1 MLHSQ
6 LQLRHH
12 TCKVARPHTTTHAA
26 RVCTSRSLHADMQ
39 TFHLTL
45 RYVSAIAPFC
55 ARLMPRQVRSGIPPS
70 LPTLF
75 EGRHSCSS
83 TLQLR
88 LFLSGHVT
96 MGFVESE
103 TFWHKIDIAVL
114 LTQPETLD
122 MLTATEQHK
131 LRSIPTTMKTLTNA
145 NYRKY
150 HSMPCQA
157 ADIPYEPLFTACRS
171 CTA

>member
-1 MLHSQ
+1 MLHASVRHVPYMRTCRLFISHSGMSVPSLLFVHVLCRIKSAPAYRRLFQ
-6 LQLRHH
+6 LCSKAGIPVQAHFSFDCSSL
-12 TCKVARPHTTTHAA
+12 V
-26 RVCTSRSLHADMQ
+26 TSPWASSNRK
-39 TFHLTL
+39 
-45 RYVSAIAPFC
+45 
-55 ARLMPRQVRSGIPPS
+55 RSG
-70 LPTLF
+70 T
-75 EGRHSCSS
+75 
-83 TLQLR
+83 
-88 LFLSGHVT
+88 
-96 MGFVESE
+96 
-103 TFWHKIDIAVL
+103 KIDIAVL